1 MWKPYREITDY
12 EIREFKRQ
20 SSKKALVVPG
30 TPYLIAWANSG
41 KSGRARREQACGD
54 RYGHRL
60 MAMRLMAIRQARRSH
75 WR

>member
-41 KSGRARREQACGD
+41 KSGRARREQACG
-54 RYGHRL
+54 
-60 MAMRLMAIRQARRSH
+60 
-75 WR
+75 